1 MSTAITGNLIS
12 LDFTNISNVTSDVNI
27 FSFGSSFGATDTYFT
42 TTFAFYT
49 AIQFNS
55 LSFGSPTSKIF
66 DGASISVIV
75 NDMNAFYSNIYKF
88 TYELVSGT
96 GIGAIYRVYAKQL
109 NINYTAVSI
118 VTVIEPDLNY
128 YYFSEQ
134 NVIYGSTVAVT
145 SNSELSYN
153 EISNDLQ
160 VQPYIIDS
168 INVYAN
174 TISQVDTRWKKI
186 TKNANGLSA
195 TDFNQPRVDPMQKQF
210 AIENIQLNFIPSS
223 INNLGYRLNGLETV
237 RVFFYYRTKDQFDL
251 GKKQRLSQE
260 NFNTNTPILKPE
272 IMIHKKQINI
282 PLIDLTKERIKT
294 VSVKEKIAKEIKPRE
309 ISEAEV
315 FSAFDGVDYKEI

>member
-27 FSFGSSFGATDTYFT
+27 FSFGSISGGTDTFFA
-42 TTFAFYT
+42 TTFAYYPT
-49 AIQFNS
+49 VQLTNS
-55 LSFGSPTSKIF
+55 SFGSPTIDSF
-66 DGASISVIV
+66 FGGTISDLIS
-75 NDMNAFYSNIYKF
+75 NMNAFYIGIYEF

-96 GIGAIYRVYAKQL
+96 GIGAIYRLYLKQL
-109 NINYTAVSI
+109 DTNYIAVSI
-118 VTVIEPDLNY
+118 YSNQD
-128 YYFSEQ
+128 YFFTEN
-134 NVIYGSTVAVT
+134 NVISGSTVAVI

-174 TISQVDTRWKKI
+174 TLSQVDIRWKKI

-210 AIENIQLNFIPSS
+210 AIENIPLNFTPSS
-223 INNLGYRLNGLETV
+223 INNLGYRLNGLQTV

-251 GKKQRLSQE
+251 GNKKCLSQE
-260 NFNTNTPILKPE
+260 NFNPNTPFLNPE

-294 VSVKEKIAKEIKPRE
+294 VSIKEKIAKSVKPRE